1 MDFHSLAR
9 KELQT
14 LCKKNK
20 IPANM
25 TNVAMADALADLEF
39 VEGLDELMNQSQSPE
54 KTTVTESP
62 LIPRTA
68 NRTSTQRKAIKEDP
82 ETVQPM
88 TRTRRTTRK
97 TLDKDLEQENQNVN
111 VGETPAVPASRGRKP
126 AASAS
131 KKTGTQVKDN
141 VVQEM
146 SCGVETETPMAQTGR
161 RRAAQVG
168 STRRKLEEEPVQRV
182 YSTRRSVRLL
192 EKSLADLSLK
202 DEEKEEP
209 VKMDVLDETEE
220 KDASKVSLEKKN
232 DSEVSS
238 GVSFLQSLENER
250 ESEDEVHEDK
260 SNEHGEED
268 CNVGTQNSVNSD
280 NASIL
285 DAKFDNHD
293 ETGGASDELS
303 LKHSNEIGPVDIS
316 ETQSLS
322 ETENASIKVMEPE
335 EQPLAAEES
344 DEVSAQVVEDIVPK
358 DQIITSGKNS
368 EADSDQFVANSI
380 ASPLNK
386 QVAVECLE
394 EESVRL
400 DKVVATYSSDCPNVE
415 TDDEFESDIVVATN
429 SSDSN
434 ATPLNMQVA
443 VETHDEFESDNATNS
458 SDDPNVETDIVVA
471 TNSSDQYI
479 TNSNATPLNMQVA
492 VECVMNM
499 QVAVETHD
507 EFESDNATD
516 SSDDPNVETD
526 DEIDSDNGETD
537 DEFDSDNGEATYS
550 SDDPNAETDDEF
562 DSDDELVDVQLTEAE
577 APISS
582 SEGSVD
588 VNLIEAEV
596 PTSDGIKEEF
606 DTEEIKEA
614 EVSYENKTPKSVKQI
629 DSISVDK
636 TPDYRP
642 MSPLRADSISGQ
654 FPQPTQSSQKHSSS
668 KKQATAQKLTL
679 PAYNKENIDSSGMQL
694 ESKKEKTKKDKN
706 TTDEEISQ
714 SLNEKSLRELTK
726 MLKNQLQITNKKK
739 NNEGQNGVKTRPAL
753 QALPENVM
761 AGEPNKEN

>member
-220 KDASKVSLEKKN
+220 KDASKVSLEKNN

-303 LKHSNEIGPVDIS
+303 LKHSNEI

-400 DKVVATYSSDCPNVE
+400 DKIVATYSSDCPNVE

-537 DEFDSDNGEATYS
+537 DEFDSDNQATYS
-550 SDDPNAETDDEF
+550 SDDPNAQTDDEF

-654 FPQPTQSSQKHSSS
+654 FPRPTQLTQKHSSS

-679 PAYNKENIDSSGMQL
+679 PAYNKENIESSGMQL
-694 ESKKEKTKKDKN
+694 ESKKEKTNKDKN
-706 TTDEEISQ
+706 TTDEDISQ

>member
-146 SCGVETETPMAQTGR
+146 SCGVETETPMVQTGR
-161 RRAAQVG
+161 RRAVQVG
-168 STRRKLEEEPVQRV
+168 STSRKLEEEPVQRV
-182 YSTRRSVRLL
+182 YSTRRSVRLV

-202 DEEKEEP
+202 DEEKEES

-220 KDASKVSLEKKN
+220 KDVSEVSLEKNN

-268 CNVGTQNSVNSD
+268 CNVGTQNYVNSD
-280 NASIL
+280 NVSVL
-285 DAKFDNHD
+285 DAKDDNHD
-293 ETGGASDELS
+293 ETRDASDELL

-335 EQPLAAEES
+335 QQPLAAEES
-344 DEVSAQVVEDIVPK
+344 DEISAQVVEDIVPK

-394 EESVRL
+394 EESVHL
-400 DKVVATYSSDCPNVE
+400 DKVVATYSSDGPNVE
-415 TDDEFESDIVVATN
+415 TDDEFES
-429 SSDSN
+429 
-434 ATPLNMQVA
+434 
-443 VETHDEFESDNATNS
+443 
-458 SDDPNVETDIVVA
+458 DIVVA

-526 DEIDSDNGETD
+526 DEFDSDNGQTD

-550 SDDPNAETDDEF
+550 SDDPNAAETDDEF

-654 FPQPTQSSQKHSSS
+654 FPRPTQSTQKHSSS
-668 KKQATAQKLTL
+668 KKQDTAQKLTL

-694 ESKKEKTKKDKN
+694 ESKKEKTKDKN
-706 TTDEEISQ
+706 TTDEDMSQ